1 MDDDDD
7 EDDDQSDERESER
20 ATSLFRSP
28 AALLDDEPAGGE
40 FGAKFL
46 GHGAVDDEAEAG
58 VDADEKLRAVVRHEE
73 PERKEAAV
81 VLSAE
86 GVVPPGKTLLH
97 VQYESAWGA
106 WFIFTI
112 GVPHW
117 SLASSFQIRRMRV

>member
-7 EDDDQSDERESER
+7 EDDDRSDERESER

-58 VDADEKLRAVVRHEE
+58 VDADEKLRAVVGDEE
-73 PERKEAAV
+73 PEGEEAAV
-81 VLSAE
+81 VLPAVA
-86 GVVPPGKTLLH
+86 VVAAGETLLH
-97 VQYESAWGA
+97 VQYESEVNQ
-106 WFIFTI
+106 TNR
-112 GVPHW
+112 
-117 SLASSFQIRRMRV
+117 LL